1 MTEVLIELETP
12 NRTVPASVIPAS
24 VIEIWYEDAV
34 ETGDIKP
41 VTGFALSD
49 KIFAHEEAG
58 LIKVRRVH
66 ADD

>member
-12 NRTVPASVIPAS
+12 DRTVPAS

-34 ETGDIKP
+34 ETGDVKP

-49 KIFAHEEAG
+49 KIFALEEAG